1 MVIQESFVKPL
12 KFFWISILERAMS
25 ELISHKRFPYYE
37 SPSIDILICP
47 WGFGGTDN
55 LAQEGGHSL
64 LVEKEILWRLQTIGC
79 RVNIIETHELGPFHI
94 QEEVDRI
101 RNIEA
106 VNQVNHWLAQ
116 QTQNSANRGHIPLVF
131 GGDGSLCIGS
141 VAGLTKSIN
150 NQADNELGVI
160 WFSNHLCN
168 SAPSVTKSWNANRMA
183 FTAMS
188 YETNLSECHWDFR
201 SLIETHI
208 KEPPILRGQNITHI
222 GINHKSAMQD
232 AWHNFYSME
241 DIEELGAREVFN
253 LALEDLEHC
262 KKIHIIWDVNAL
274 DLSGVSNYSL
284 GQMNYR
290 EAISIAREIDLKLR
304 RTGKLSSM
312 DIVEH
317 CPSREAWDKRGE
329 TAEWMTDIITN
340 CFGETIF
347 NAARRY

>member
-1 MVIQESFVKPL
+1 ME
-12 KFFWISILERAMS
+12 
-25 ELISHKRFPYYE
+25 ELISHRRFQYFE
-37 SPSIDILICP
+37 SPIIDILICP

-64 LVEKEILWRLQTIGC
+64 LVEKEILRRLETIGC
-79 RVNIIETHELGPFHI
+79 RVNLVETRELGPFHI
-94 QEEVDRI
+94 SEDYNRI
-101 RNIEA
+101 RNIDA
-106 VNQVNHWLAQ
+106 VNQVNSWVANQALS
-116 QTQNSANRGHIPLVF
+116 SANQGHIPLVF

-141 VAGLTKSIN
+141 VAGLSKSKN
-150 NQADNELGVI
+150 NSGENFLGVI

-168 SAPSVTKSWNANRMA
+168 SAPTVTKSWNANRMA

-188 YETNLSECHWDFR
+188 YETSLEECHHDFK
-201 SLIETHI
+201 SLIQTHI
-208 KEPPILRGQNITHI
+208 NEPPILRGQNIVHI

-232 AWHNFYSME
+232 AWHAFYSME
-241 DIEELGAREVFN
+241 DVEELGIKEVFN
-253 LALEDLEHC
+253 LALKDLKHC
-262 KKIHIIWDVNAL
+262 NKFHIIWDVNAF

-290 EAISIAREIDLKLR
+290 EAMTLAREIDLKLR
-304 RTGKLSSM
+304 RKNKLSSM

-347 NAARRY
+347 NAARKY